1 MPPLW
6 WYIWDPSDT
15 ESSGDETYNDAQG
28 LTGTEINHLRL
39 DRATLAYIAGYS
51 SASAPAD
58 TIHVDANLHDQFRS
72 YRRQRE
78 HMRVRDP
85 HTNDMH
91 LYVDML
97 WSYGRLAH
105 DDDTSTCD
113 DVSEHDTT
121 SSSDNSEWEED
132 RSLVETFEGDHQD
145 EHKHMTYDRKWER
158 IVTMHEDVAEVNSS
172 DRTQTHAEEE
182 TMR

>member
-6 WYIWDPSDT
+6 WYIWDLSEA
-15 ESSGDETYNDAQG
+15 ESSEDETYNDARG
-28 LTGTEINHLRL
+28 LTGTEIEHLRL

-58 TIHVDANLHDQFRS
+58 TIFVDTNLHDQFRS

-78 HMRVRDP
+78 HMRIGTP

-91 LYVDML
+91 LYVDMFR
-97 WSYGRLAH
+97 SYGRSVH

-121 SSSDNSEWEED
+121 SSPDNSEREQD
-132 RSLVETFEGDHQD
+132 LSLVEAFECCHQN
-145 EHKHMTYDRKWER
+145 EHKHMQYDRNCVPT
-158 IVTMHEDVAEVNSS
+158 ITMHGDAAEVNSS
-172 DRTQTHAEEE
+172 ARTQTHPEE
-182 TMR
+182 

>member
-6 WYIWDPSDT
+6 WYIWDLSEA
-15 ESSGDETYNDAQG
+15 ESSEDETYNDARG
-28 LTGTEINHLRL
+28 LTGTEIEHLRL

-58 TIHVDANLHDQFRS
+58 TIFVDTNLHDQFRS

-78 HMRVRDP
+78 HMRMRTP

-91 LYVDML
+91 MYVDMF
-97 WSYGRLAH
+97 WSYGRSVH

-132 RSLVETFEGDHQD
+132 CSLGEAFESDHQD
-145 EHKHMTYDRKWER
+145 KHKHMTYDGKWER

-182 TMR
+182 ATR